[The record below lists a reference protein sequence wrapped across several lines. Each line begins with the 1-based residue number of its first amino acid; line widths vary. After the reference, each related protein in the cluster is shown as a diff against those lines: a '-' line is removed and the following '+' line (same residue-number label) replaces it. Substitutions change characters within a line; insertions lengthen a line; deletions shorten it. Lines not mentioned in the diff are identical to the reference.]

1 MRTGTAISAGGKCK
15 ITVGGQMKP
24 LPATPH
30 VPGNTDAE
38 RMNNALRAV
47 LTVSKIDLLKR
58 EAQQKRKRE
67 RKQTKQAS

>member
-1 MRTGTAISAGGKCK
+1 
-15 ITVGGQMKP
+15 MKP

-38 RMNNALRAV
+38 RMSNALRAV

-67 RKQTKQAS
+67 RKQTKQAD